1 MPAPSDHRS
10 PRPGAP
16 RAPRAARLTAIGITL
31 AALVLSS
38 CGGLSTT
45 GQVLNGNSQRAQPER
60 EFLPG
65 AVDATNTF
73 GADLFRVLA
82 TEPGNLVLAPPAII
96 GALGMARAGSAGTT
110 RQAFDTVLHATL
122 TPNLDG
128 GLNALSQALAPRTG
142 DKRSDTRRG
151 RVDLRLPAS
160 IWGQRGTHVKE
171 ELLDL
176 LAADYGTGFRVA
188 DFHADAD
195 GSREVV
201 NNWADDATDGAIKEL
216 VPRGEITQYSRFL
229 GAAAANM
236 RAPWQVPFDSA
247 RTRQGAF
254 QRPDGQPGE
263 ARMMETTSDAFRTA
277 RGDGW
282 EAVELPYLG
291 DELALD
297 VIVPTTTLAELEQ
310 SLSAQRLHELTVA
323 LDAAPHEA
331 VAVSLPQFAFTTTH
345 ELQDPLTRLGL
356 DVAFS
361 RDADFSGVT
370 SDEVLSLSHVAY
382 EGFIKVDE
390 EGTDPSP
397 DTATAQPTTGT
408 TAGSRRVAVN
418 QPFVFLVRDR
428 PTGTI
433 VMIGRV
439 VTPS

>member
-1 MPAPSDHRS
+1 MPAPSDHP
-10 PRPGAP
+10 PRPAAP
-16 RAPRAARLTAIGITL
+16 RTARLVAIGLTV
-31 AALVLSS
+31 AALLLAS
-38 CGGLSTT
+38 CGGVATT
-45 GQVLNGNSQRAQPER
+45 GQVLTGEATRAQPQR

-73 GADLFRVLA
+73 GAELFRVLA
-82 TEPGNLVLAPPAII
+82 TEPGNLVLAPAAII
-96 GALGMARAGSAGTT
+96 EALAMARAGSAGST
-110 RQAFDTVLHATL
+110 RQAFDAVLHADL

-128 GLNALSQALAPRTG
+128 GLNALSQALAERSG

-160 IWGQRGTHVKE
+160 VWGQRGTHVKE
-171 ELLDL
+171 DLLDL
-176 LAADYGTGFRVA
+176 LAADYGTGFRVTA
-188 DFHADAD
+188 FHADAE

-201 NNWADDATDGAIKEL
+201 NNWADEATDGTIKEL

-229 GAAAANM
+229 AAAAANL
-236 RAPWQVPFDSA
+236 RAPWQVPFDGQ
-247 RTRQGAF
+247 RTRPGAF
-254 QRPDGQPGE
+254 HRADGQRSD
-263 ARMMETTSDAFRTA
+263 ARMMEATSDAFRSA
-277 RGDGW
+277 RGEGW

-310 SLSAQRLHELTVA
+310 SMTAARIDEVATA
-323 LDAAPHEA
+323 LDKSPDEA

-356 DVAFS
+356 DVAFT

-382 EGFIKVDE
+382 QGFIKVDE

-408 TAGSRRVAVN
+408 SAGSRRIVVD

-428 PTGTI
+428 PTGSI
-433 VMIGRV
+433 LMIGRV
-439 VTPS
+439 VAPS